1 MQLTTHSIIEAKKDQ
16 TSFDLRICDSFPALA
31 DYCANYPDFQSL
43 NSMEHAHIPFIV
55 ILYRALQHWKESHQ
69 GNVPSTAADKK
80 EFQEAVKR
88 LSHNLNNEVNFQEAL
103 KDYYY
108 AYKRS
113 TPSSELQAL
122 IDKQRQRQLGKDD
135 EAFNFLIR
143 SLQIFLEQ
151 NNSIVPLS
159 GLLPD
164 MTSTTDSYVQLQ
176 SIFHEKAAQDR
187 ALFKQILLQQLQVRD
202 RNVLLLL
209 YNMGVL

>member
-1 MQLTTHSIIEAKKDQ
+1 
-16 TSFDLRICDSFPALA
+16 
-31 DYCANYPDFQSL
+31 
-43 NSMEHAHIPFIV
+43 MEHAHIPFIV

-176 SIFHEKAAQDR
+176 SIFHEKATQDR

-209 YNMGVL
+209 YNVGVL